1 MNEFIKDFV
10 FYKSRF
16 QKKQKESKASVKEF
30 GSKVEKLQAL
40 MQVKPDKNQSDRQ
53 GDDLENSSSPT
64 IQRKLIARD
73 LISKTK

>member
-16 QKKQKESKASVKEF
+16 QKKQKENKASVKEF

-53 GDDLENSSSPT
+53 GDDLENSSNPT
-64 IQRKLIARD
+64 M
-73 LISKTK
+73 